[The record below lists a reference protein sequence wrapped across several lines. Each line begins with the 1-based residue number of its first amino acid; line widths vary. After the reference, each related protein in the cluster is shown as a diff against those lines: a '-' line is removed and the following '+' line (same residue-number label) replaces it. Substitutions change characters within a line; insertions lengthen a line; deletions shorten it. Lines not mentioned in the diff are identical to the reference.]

1 MQDKPLSLT
10 FDRFKELVE
19 SYKSDFP
26 GNIVV
31 TKDFSVVTDL
41 RYILQAVL
49 RIGSIFQLQDY
60 RYGLIRTGKATVR
73 FNLLDKELTAGTL
86 VFLTP
91 GTIIQ
96 PLEASQD
103 FNLTGMACSPDFMH
117 LAMNDA
123 IPATFN
129 RPMTDAQKQ
138 LSDAENNFIQQLFGL
153 LLQAVSKEPH
163 SQQVIKSII
172 RTIIYQYDFH
182 FSMVKDN
189 VTSEHSNERNIF
201 ERFIYLVN
209 NHCKQEHKMA
219 FYADK
224 MCLTDRYLGTV
235 VKAISGQT
243 GKEWIDRA
251 LITSAKVLLK
261 HSDKSI
267 AQIAEELDFPTVSFF
282 CKYFKRL
289 TQITPNQF
297 RQACS

>member
-41 RYILQAVL
+41 RYVLQAVL

-73 FNLLDKELTAGTL
+73 FNLLE
-86 VFLTP
+86 
-91 GTIIQ
+91 
-96 PLEASQD
+96 D

>member
-41 RYILQAVL
+41 KYVLQAVL

-117 LAMNDA
+117 LVMNDA

-138 LSDAENNFIQQLFGL
+138 LSDAENNFIQQLFRL

-182 FSMVKDN
+182 CFLSSHWD
-189 VTSEHSNERNIF
+189 
-201 ERFIYLVN
+201 
-209 NHCKQEHKMA
+209 
-219 FYADK
+219 
-224 MCLTDRYLGTV
+224 
-235 VKAISGQT
+235 
-243 GKEWIDRA
+243 
-251 LITSAKVLLK
+251 
-261 HSDKSI
+261 
-267 AQIAEELDFPTVSFF
+267 
-282 CKYFKRL
+282 
-289 TQITPNQF
+289 
-297 RQACS
+297 